1 MSAPRVDVQ
10 SRAAP
15 GVTVPKLAGPAMSSV
30 SWLLTVPP
38 TSIGV
43 ESDAPLVA
51 TSGMRL
57 VAESESDANCRVAID
72 VVTARRGLNRTN
84 TVQLEA
90 GLVPD
95 AAAIG
100 PVVQVRLVI
109 VKSPRDPAA
118 PEGPL

>member
-1 MSAPRVDVQ
+1 M
-10 SRAAP
+10 
-15 GVTVPKLAGPAMSSV
+15 
-30 SWLLTVPP
+30 PP

-43 ESDAPLVA
+43 ESDGPLVA

-57 VAESESDANCRVAID
+57 VAESELDVNCRRAID

-95 AAAIG
+95 GGRERAGGAGLARDREVAAS
-100 PVVQVRLVI
+100 R
-109 VKSPRDPAA
+109 PRRR
-118 PEGPL
+118 